1 MPVIFK
7 LGKGWQKRE
16 RSYLEPVRWYQMCMC
31 LSGHMYLSVWHVC
44 NTAPQRPIH
53 IPPNNLS
60 QERERES
67 VLVGGEERKKDKK
80 ETKRKQKRK
89 SKAELKRN
97 WEEEK
102 GRQRERGKKEKPLRG
117 LVREKSKM
125 KQTVWRKSFL
135 AGICSTIQI
144 PTETESPPLGLVSGW
159 GLLQKEINILL
170 DNFHV
175 NATVIFGIISLSTS
189 HSK

>member
-1 MPVIFK
+1 
-7 LGKGWQKRE
+7 
-16 RSYLEPVRWYQMCMC
+16 MCVC

-60 QERERES
+60 REIERERERVS

-97 WEEEK
+97 
-102 GRQRERGKKEKPLRG
+102 
-117 LVREKSKM
+117 
-125 KQTVWRKSFL
+125 
-135 AGICSTIQI
+135 
-144 PTETESPPLGLVSGW
+144 
-159 GLLQKEINILL
+159 
-170 DNFHV
+170 
-175 NATVIFGIISLSTS
+175 
-189 HSK
+189 

>member
-1 MPVIFK
+1 
-7 LGKGWQKRE
+7 
-16 RSYLEPVRWYQMCMC
+16 MCVC

-60 QERERES
+60 REIERERES

-97 WEEEK
+97 
-102 GRQRERGKKEKPLRG
+102 
-117 LVREKSKM
+117 
-125 KQTVWRKSFL
+125 
-135 AGICSTIQI
+135 
-144 PTETESPPLGLVSGW
+144 
-159 GLLQKEINILL
+159 
-170 DNFHV
+170 
-175 NATVIFGIISLSTS
+175 
-189 HSK
+189 

>member
-1 MPVIFK
+1 
-7 LGKGWQKRE
+7 
-16 RSYLEPVRWYQMCMC
+16 MCVC

-60 QERERES
+60 REIERERERERESVS

-97 WEEEK
+97 
-102 GRQRERGKKEKPLRG
+102 
-117 LVREKSKM
+117 
-125 KQTVWRKSFL
+125 
-135 AGICSTIQI
+135 
-144 PTETESPPLGLVSGW
+144 
-159 GLLQKEINILL
+159 
-170 DNFHV
+170 
-175 NATVIFGIISLSTS
+175 
-189 HSK
+189 